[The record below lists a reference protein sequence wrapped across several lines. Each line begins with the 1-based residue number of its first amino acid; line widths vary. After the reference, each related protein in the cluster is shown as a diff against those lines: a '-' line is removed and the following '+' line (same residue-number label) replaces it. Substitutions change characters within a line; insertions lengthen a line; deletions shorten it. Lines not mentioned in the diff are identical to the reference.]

1 MEAVNVRAV
10 RYTATGAC
18 GVGRARIMG
27 LVIKSGAGDGRITIT
42 EGSGGPVRLD
52 LDVHQNST
60 VTVDIPGDGIVC
72 ASDPQIT
79 TLTNIAQVTIFF
91 V

>member
-1 MEAVNVRAV
+1 MEAVNVRAF
-10 RYTATGAC
+10 RYTAAGAC

-27 LVIKSGAGDGRITIT
+27 LVIKSATGDGRITIT
-42 EGSGGPVRLD
+42 EGAGGPVKLD
-52 LDVHQNST
+52 IDVHQNST
-60 VTVDIPGDGIVC
+60 VTVDVPGDGIVFS
-72 ASDPQIT
+72 SDPQIA